1 VVLEA
6 GVRNYKVGAEVDTKQ
21 SYRKSSVSTQ
31 TSFSPK
37 SLKGLAAVVAL
48 GLIALEAHA
57 KFPDANPHP
66 DYNLQQL
73 DLGGSYKAMG
83 LDFLSDGRLVIGT
96 IDDIGSGSVPAA
108 NDNHKI
114 LVVSN
119 LSAAKP
125 TVKEVS
131 NTWHQI
137 SGIVVANNKIYVSD
151 RDAFYQI
158 LNYENPTNLANNR
171 KKIIDYP
178 KVDPNSFG
186 NWHQWIFTPMYY
198 NGTFYA
204 PYSGSIVMGGPSDTK
219 PTSEFSG
226 ALLKWDTLGTKLEK
240 YAGGFRS
247 PNGANI
253 SPTGEMFV
261 ADNQGSWL
269 PSSTFMF
276 MKPDKFY
283 GHSNTT
289 TAKPN
294 QKNWAEDLPYEKPT
308 AWLDH
313 KVVASSPGQPLYMRS
328 GPYQG
333 DWIIG
338 DAGEVSGLTRIA
350 LDKVGDSY
358 NGSIFW
364 FSGGTGNAALNRL
377 AWGPD
382 GSIYIG
388 TCGPGGNWSQSGAA
402 KPFYRLT
409 PKGSTNSLFEMR
421 KVSSVSDGLEIEFS
435 QPVNKSTATAGN
447 FAVKQWN
454 YVRQQGYGLGKG
466 TAEPRTVS
474 GVDISDDGKRVHLTI
489 SGMKTDYTALITL
502 SNMNSDAGKSLYHN
516 EAWFTLNVQSP
527 RLFSKT
533 ATGLI
538 AARKADFLHDLVQT
552 RRIGP
557 GNLEV
562 TLGGNGN
569 NAFGKFGSASET
581 GFTATLLSLDGHKL
595 AESNS
600 NGGSRTS
607 LQTQGTAHFGLVI
620 LEVRQGSEVARM
632 PVAI

>member
-1 VVLEA
+1 M
-6 GVRNYKVGAEVDTKQ
+6 
-21 SYRKSSVSTQ
+21 
-31 TSFSPK
+31 PK
-37 SLKGLAAVVAL
+37 SFKALAAVTAL
-48 GLIALEAHA
+48 GCATLQAHA

-66 DYNLQQL
+66 DYTLQQL
-73 DLGGSYKAMG
+73 DLGGSYKATG

-96 IDDIGSGSVPAA
+96 VDDIGNGNVPAA
-108 NDNHKI
+108 NVKHKV

-137 SGIVVANNKIYVSD
+137 SGVVVANGKIYVSD

-158 LNYENPTNLANNR
+158 LNYENPSDLANNR
-171 KKIIDYP
+171 RKIIDYP
-178 KVDPNSFG
+178 KVDPASFG

-198 NGTFYA
+198 NGFFYA
-204 PYSGSIVMGGPSDTK
+204 PYSGTIVMGGPSDAK
-219 PTSEFSG
+219 PTSEYSG
-226 ALLKWDTLGTKLEK
+226 ALLKWDTLGTRLEK
-240 YAGGFRS
+240 YAGGLRS

-276 MKPDKFY
+276 MKPGKFY

-289 TAKPN
+289 TTKPT
-294 QKNWAEDLPYEKPT
+294 QKNWAEGLPYERPT

-313 KVVASSPGQPLYMRS
+313 GVIATSPGQPLYMRS

-338 DAGEVSGLTRIA
+338 DAGVVSGISRIA

-364 FSGGTGNAALNRL
+364 FSGGTGTAAVNRL

-388 TCGPGGNWSQSGAA
+388 TCGPGGNWAQSGAA

-409 PKGSTNSLFEMR
+409 PKGPTTSVFEMR
-421 KVSSVSDGLEIEFS
+421 KVSSVSDGIEIEFS
-435 QPVNKSTATAGN
+435 QPVNKSAVTAGS
-447 FAVKQWN
+447 FSVKQWH
-454 YVRQQGYGLGKG
+454 YERQQGYGLGKG
-466 TAEPRTVS
+466 PVEARTVNA
-474 GVDISDDGKRVHLTI
+474 VEVSDDGKRVHLTI
-489 SGMKTDYTALITL
+489 GGMLTDNTALITV
-502 SNMNSDAGKSLYHN
+502 SNLASDAGKSLYHN

-527 RLFSKT
+527 RIFSKVP
-533 ATGLI
+533 TGLV
-538 AARKADFLHDLVQT
+538 AARKAAYLHDLVQT
-552 RRIGP
+552 RRIGT

-562 TLGGNGN
+562 ALGGNGN
-569 NAFGKFGSASET
+569 NALGKFGNVSET
-581 GFTATLLSLDGHKL
+581 GFKATLLSLDGRKL
-595 AESNS
+595 AEADSR
-600 NGGSRTS
+600 GGSRAS
-607 LQTQGTAHFGLVI
+607 LQLQGASRSGLVI
-620 LEVRQGSEVARM
+620 LEVRQGTEVARV
-632 PVAI
+632 PVAL